1 MIKGLIYMLNRL
13 IYALVVFIMLLTIP
27 NMSLTF
33 LEHKINTPSTA
44 EVAKN
49 ENTNNTKQ
57 ANDVKKQEDELKKT
71 NIQEPDLIK
80 VYNLKTNEV
89 MVMEFEEYLKG
100 VVASEMPANFNL
112 EALKAQ
118 GVTARTYL
126 LYRFKKYPEGQPEHL
141 DAPICTGTHCQVWTS
156 KDDLIASHEDGW
168 YEKNWGKIEE
178 AVNST
183 KGQIL
188 TYEGK
193 IIEPLFHS
201 TSGGR
206 TENSEDVF
214 LTAVPY
220 LRSVESPYEGEA
232 PKLRDSVKITV
243 DEFISKLE
251 SVYGDL
257 DISHDNLDEKI
268 KLGEVSEGGK
278 IKTIIID
285 NTEVTGREMR
295 SIFNLNSANFSF
307 IQSGNSLEIV
317 TTGYGHGVGMSQWG
331 AEGMANEG
339 FNYKEILKHYFTD
352 IEIVS
357 TKS

>member
-1 MIKGLIYMLNRL
+1 MPSAAEITEEEKIKITDKAN
-13 IYALVVFIMLLTIP
+13 V
-27 NMSLTF
+27 
-33 LEHKINTPSTA
+33 LEEREEFKT
-44 EVAKN
+44 
-49 ENTNNTKQ
+49 
-57 ANDVKKQEDELKKT
+57 T
-71 NIQEPDLIK
+71 NIVEPEFIK
-80 VYNLKTNEV
+80 VYNLKTNDV

-100 VVASEMPANFNL
+100 VVASEMYANFNI

-141 DAPICTGTHCQVWTS
+141 DAPVCTGTHCQVWTS
-156 KDDLIASHEDGW
+156 KEDLIASHEDGW
-168 YEKNWGKIEE
+168 YEKYWGKIEE

-188 TYEGK
+188 TYDGK

-214 LTAVPY
+214 STAVPY
-220 LRSVESPYEGEA
+220 LRSVESPYESEA
-232 PKLRDSVKITV
+232 PKLHGSVKISV
-243 DEFISKLE
+243 DEFISKLK
-251 SVYGDL
+251 SVYGNL
-257 DISHDNLDEKI
+257 NITPDNLDEKI

-278 IKTIIID
+278 IKTLFID
-285 NTEVTGREMR
+285 NTEVTGRELR

-307 IQSGNSLEIV
+307 IQSGNELEIV

-331 AEGMANEG
+331 AEGMAEEG
-339 FNYKEILKHYFTD
+339 YNYKEILKHYFTD
-352 IEIVS
+352 VEIIS
-357 TKS
+357 MK